1 MSCAGRPAY
10 KPQTQALAAQKVL
23 EEAEAALANAK
34 DSDATLKL
42 TAAYEKARLQD
53 CQTQRS
59 CDYVELIRTY
69 LAEVL
74 DEVSI
79 CWIIS

>member
-1 MSCAGRPAY
+1 
-10 KPQTQALAAQKVL
+10 LAAQKVL

-34 DSDATLKL
+34 DSDATFKL

-59 CDYVELIRTY
+59 CDYVEQF
-69 LAEVL
+69 
-74 DEVSI
+74 
-79 CWIIS
+79 